1 MNHWLSHRQGR
12 ASCRGN
18 GRVVGRF
25 CRVWQL
31 TRWGLRGPWRAIVH
45 GVARVGHDLATKPP
59 PLKCAISSLGK
70 TKRRNHAASS
80 WIWKS
85 RAKCATGWKMS
96 LPLEQELH
104 RDHREYAEGFYTILN
119 SESKSCSVT
128 LDSVGPHGLYSPW
141 NSPGQN
147 IGVGSLSFSRDLP
160 NPGIK
165 PRSPALQAD
174 SLPAELPGKPNI
186 KHQFSSVQSLS
197 RVRLFG
203 TPWTIQSVEF
213 SRPKYWSG

>member
-1 MNHWLSHRQGR
+1 M
-12 ASCRGN
+12 
-18 GRVVGRF
+18 VGRF

-31 TRWGLRGPWRAIVH
+31 TRWGLRGPWRARVH

-147 IGVGSLSFSRDLP
+147 TGVGSCFHLQGIFPTQGSNPGLLHCRQILYQLSYQGSPILNISSAQFSR
-160 NPGIK
+160 
-165 PRSPALQAD
+165 SVVSD
-174 SLPAELPGKPNI
+174 SL
-186 KHQFSSVQSLS
+186 
-197 RVRLFG
+197 
-203 TPWTIQSVEF
+203 
-213 SRPKYWSG
+213 